1 MRRLTITAGFAVLG
15 LAMVAA
21 GCLPNRAAV
30 SPDGKTFY
38 FSLNEEGGGFEVKG
52 SANLYALDI
61 ESARLTAL
69 TDGRVPKAWCALSS
83 DGGILAYMVGSDE
96 KDQSICTL
104 SLKDGVSLAATGY
117 LQKSAYPWVIPGR
130 PPHLLTMEQDSAD
143 KPPQWA
149 LYSPNVVPL
158 GFPADHAAAYGNV
171 GLATNRFAVALFRP
185 LPAGGSSLPGGEE
198 DAEGVEA
205 DVYVVDLTK
214 PEAPPAKPPAPGA
227 KSPAAAATKAGA
239 APVKEPWPKVVLA
252 AKWQDLK
259 EKGPIIDLAFSS
271 DGKRLVAAILGA
283 GENKDEAR
291 FFDLDPT
298 GQAPPKVLFDA
309 YKAYYPQV
317 APDGKGIVYLRTS
330 PRDEKFREVVLWR
343 PDAKEP
349 VLLARLPGEM
359 GKAYTTWFWMTDG
372 RLRIYH
378 LSDDGV
384 HLVETAADGTGAKE
398 RLLTHDRLKVQ
409 RALADFERAIAKMPD
424 LSQEKWPEPTAAQMK
439 AVTDPLKNAQKPAAD
454 ASEAA
459 WKAAAVWEEVS
470 AIAPPAP
477 TEIAAPPAAKPAAP
491 EKAPAPTPAAP

>member
-1 MRRLTITAGFAVLG
+1 MRRLNITAGFAVLG

-38 FSLNEEGGGFEVKG
+38 FSLNPEGGFEVKE
-52 SANLYALDI
+52 SSNLYALDI

-83 DGGILAYMVGSDE
+83 DGAILSYIVGLDE
-96 KDQSICTL
+96 HEMAIHTL

-117 LQKSAYPWVIPGR
+117 LRKNVYPWVVPGR
-130 PPHLLTMEQDSAD
+130 PPHLLTMEQGSAN
-143 KPPQWA
+143 KEHQWA

-158 GFPADHAAAYGNV
+158 GFPADHVAAYGNV
-171 GLATNRFAVALFRP
+171 GLATNRFAVALFRR
-185 LPAGGSSLPGGEE
+185 LPAGGGSLPGGEE

-205 DVYVVDLTK
+205 DVYVVDLTR

-227 KSPAAAATKAGA
+227 KPPAAAATKAAA
-239 APVKEPWPKVVLA
+239 APAKEPWPKVVLA

-259 EKGPIIDLAFSS
+259 EKGPIIDLAFSP

-291 FFDLDPT
+291 FFELDPT

-317 APDGKGIVYLRTS
+317 TPDGKGIVYLRTS
-330 PRDEKFREVVLWR
+330 PQDDKFREVVLWR

-359 GKAYTTWFWMTDG
+359 GKAYTTGFWMTDG

-384 HLVETAADGTGAKE
+384 RLVETAADGTGAKE
-398 RLLTHDRLKVQ
+398 RLLTHERLKVQ
-409 RALADFERAIAKMPD
+409 RALADLQRALAKVPD

-454 ASEAA
+454 ALETA

-477 TEIAAPPAAKPAAP
+477 KETAAPPAAKPAAT
-491 EKAPAPTPAAP
+491 EKVPASPPAAP